1 MSNQKNFAVT
11 NKYQIWHLVEG
22 DYRSVSSPFLWD
34 FYLLRYEFSRRNSEI
49 THSTIVRL
57 ALEESIDNQL
67 VVNVEMSLE
76 QA

>member
-1 MSNQKNFAVT
+1 MSNQKNVVVT

-22 DYRSVSSPFLWD
+22 DYRSVSSLCLWD

-49 THSTIVRL
+49 KHSTIVGL
-57 ALEESIDNQL
+57 ALEESIDNLL
-67 VVNVEMSLE
+67 VVNVEMSLK